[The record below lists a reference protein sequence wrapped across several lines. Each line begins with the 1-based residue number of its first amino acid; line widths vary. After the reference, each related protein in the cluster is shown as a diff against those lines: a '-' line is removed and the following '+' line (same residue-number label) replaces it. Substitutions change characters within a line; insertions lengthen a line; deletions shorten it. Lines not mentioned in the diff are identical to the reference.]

1 MLFRSWL
8 AGNTQHTV
16 GVPYTRQ
23 GEGKDEDMVGP
34 THWISLASLGCL
46 MIYNLQ
52 SDSMEEKRMARVWSI
67 SVFHSPGRGGT
78 KQDGVRMAGH

>member
-1 MLFRSWL
+1 
-8 AGNTQHTV
+8 
-16 GVPYTRQ
+16 
-23 GEGKDEDMVGP
+23 
-34 THWISLASLGCL
+34 